1 MRPNPFLYGIVTP
14 PATFLNRRQPL
25 RHIAGRVAHHG
36 QSSAIVGEPRMGK
49 SSLLHYL
56 AAPETRAALYGAA
69 GERLLFSFVDVHS
82 LGAEVIPAHFWKQA
96 LRPIETQ
103 FIDKPFPDELPR
115 VQPTYSYEVG
125 KRYILAEENQF
136 GTFMLET
143 LLHAVGAEGW
153 RLVLLIDEFDVL
165 LHHPGLNRA
174 EFFGGLR
181 SLATR
186 SGALA
191 LVIASRRPLSELNES
206 TQQLFQYTGSP
217 YFNFLSETTLGALP
231 DKDIAA
237 LLARAGDRFAGEDRR
252 ALRTL
257 AGGHPFL
264 LQAAAAA
271 LWDAHEEGLTEAEER
286 RRATGQRLYREQRH
300 HFADTWRTW
309 PGATRK
315 AFTTVALA
323 HTSHLLPQRAFLT
336 ASFLKEMRDYGPE
349 LGDLESVGLLARDD
363 KVQGGWRVTQEVMLW
378 WLADE
383 LVRTI
388 RSDSAFDAWLRAQ
401 ELDHLLTRTER
412 EQLGH
417 VVQRAAAAL
426 QHGAS
431 TLIEAFAKGA
441 VGG

>member
-1 MRPNPFLYGIVTP
+1 MLPNPFLYGDITP
-14 PATFLNRRQPL
+14 LTLFVNRRQPL

-56 AAPETRAALYGAA
+56 AAPETRAALYGTA
-69 GERLLFSFVDVHS
+69 GARLLFSFVDVHS
-82 LGAEVIPAHFWKQA
+82 LGSDFIPAHFWKQA
-96 LRPIETQ
+96 LRPIERQ
-103 FIDKPFPDELPR
+103 FIDKPSPNELP
-115 VQPTYSYEVG
+115 PSPHFEIG
-125 KRYILAEENQF
+125 KCYVLAEENQF

-143 LLHAVGAEGW
+143 LLHALGAEGW

-186 SGALA
+186 TGALA

-231 DKDIAA
+231 EKDIAA
-237 LLARAGDRFAGEDRR
+237 LLARAGDRFTGEDRR
-252 ALRTL
+252 ALRAL

-271 LWDAHEEGLTEAEER
+271 LWDSHEEGLTEAEER

-336 ASFLKEMRDYGPE
+336 DAFLKELRDYGPE

-363 KVQGGWRVTQEVMLW
+363 RLPGGWRVTQEVMLW

-383 LVRTI
+383 LVRTV

-401 ELDHLLTRTER
+401 ELDHLLTRNER

-426 QHGAS
+426 SHGAT

-441 VGG
+441 SGR